1 MDEWRRMPDGRQVPR
16 LLAGVAHRTIDPM
29 KIVLA
34 QRGIGF
40 ASIGRARGFT
50 LIELMT
56 SVTVVAVLL
65 VIAAPNLAAFVR
77 SSKVRSAQSELVASL
92 MLARSEAAKRG
103 VTVGVAATAGSVGN
117 EFGGGWKVW
126 VDDNANGAVDV
137 GETVVR
143 DYPGF
148 SGAVVLG
155 KTAGVLP
162 VSFAPTGFASASV
175 TFKVCAASD
184 TAKGYQVVLQRV
196 GLADVTEGVP
206 CP

>member
-1 MDEWRRMPDGRQVPR
+1 MGGRRLDCV
-16 LLAGVAHRTIDPM
+16 AGDARSTIETM
-29 KIVLA
+29 KMALA

-40 ASIGRARGFT
+40 ASIGHARGFT
-50 LIELMT
+50 LVELMT
-56 SVTVVAVLL
+56 SVAVLAVLL
-65 VIAAPNLAAFVR
+65 VVAAPNLAGFVR

-126 VDDNANGAVDV
+126 IDDDANGVIDA

-148 SGAVVLG
+148 AGAVVLG
-155 KTAGVLP
+155 KTAGALP

-196 GLADVTEGVP
+196 GLADVTEGIT

>member
-1 MDEWRRMPDGRQVPR
+1 MPDGRQVRR
-16 LLAGVAHRTIDPM
+16 LLAGGARSTIEGM
-29 KIVLA
+29 KMALA

-50 LIELMT
+50 LVELMT
-56 SVTVVAVLL
+56 SVAVLAVLL
-65 VIAAPNLAAFVR
+65 VVAAPNLAGFLR
-77 SSKVRSAQSELVASL
+77 SSKVRSAQSELVSSL

-103 VTVGVAATAGSVGN
+103 ATVGVVATAGSVGN

-126 VDDNANGAVDV
+126 IDDNANGAVDV
-137 GETVVR
+137 GEVVIR

-162 VSFAPTGFASASV
+162 VAFAPTGFAADAV
-175 TFKVCAASD
+175 TFKVCGASD
-184 TAKGYQVVLQRV
+184 TAKGYQVALQRV
-196 GLADVTEGVP
+196 GLADVTEGVA